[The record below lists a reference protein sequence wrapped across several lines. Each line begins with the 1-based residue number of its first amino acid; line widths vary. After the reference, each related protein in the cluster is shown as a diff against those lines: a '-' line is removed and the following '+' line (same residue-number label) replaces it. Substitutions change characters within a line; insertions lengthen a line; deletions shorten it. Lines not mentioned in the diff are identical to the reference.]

1 MIEIGMTYTMEK
13 TVTPAMTA
21 KAVGSGGLEVFG
33 TPFMMGLMENAAMQC
48 VQNELPEGKGTVGVE
63 ISSSHLA
70 PTPVGMKV
78 SATAEVTGVSANG
91 KMITFKVTAS
101 DEEGLIGE
109 GTHARAGIDLAL
121 IHISFRLTTSSI
133 SATRGSTSSW
143 GTLAMRRPK
152 AMFSNTSRWG
162 NRAYFCNT
170 VLICRLCGGTSLI
183 ITPSKVTS
191 PDVGVVNPPMIR
203 SVVVLSLI
211 HI

>member
-13 TVTPAMTA
+13 TVTPDMTA

-48 VQNELPEGKGTVGVE
+48 VQPELPEGKGTVGVE

-78 SATAEVTGVSANG
+78 SATAEVTGVTTNG

-109 GTHARAGIDLAL
+109 GTHTRAVIDNARFLQKCND
-121 IHISFRLTTSSI
+121 
-133 SATRGSTSSW
+133 
-143 GTLAMRRPK
+143 K
-152 AMFSNTSRWG
+152 
-162 NRAYFCNT
+162 RARVKSENNA
-170 VLICRLCGGTSLI
+170 
-183 ITPSKVTS
+183 K
-191 PDVGVVNPPMIR
+191 
-203 SVVVLSLI
+203 
-211 HI
+211 

>member
-13 TVTPAMTA
+13 TVTPDMTA

-48 VQNELPEGKGTVGVE
+48 VQPELPEGKGTVGVE

-109 GTHARAGIDLAL
+109 GTHTRAVIDNARFCKVQRQAGTGQI
-121 IHISFRLTTSSI
+121 RKQ
-133 SATRGSTSSW
+133 R
-143 GTLAMRRPK
+143 K
-152 AMFSNTSRWG
+152 K
-162 NRAYFCNT
+162 RAP
-170 VLICRLCGGTSLI
+170 VGRSLFAH
-183 ITPSKVTS
+183 TGVTIRAW
-191 PDVGVVNPPMIR
+191 PP
-203 SVVVLSLI
+203 L
-211 HI
+211 